1 MFGVVCGLVALLTI
15 SDLPWEDIATTIGC
29 SSSRFQCCS
38 KRNDN
43 DDLDDQEVDGAH
55 PRSSDLAA
63 NENPSVRRS
72 APLPIIAAKGTN
84 YHVMDTVWNPDHLR
98 SDTPAE
104 PHSTGVRSPDQRTTP
119 TNVLIQSFTA
129 AVLEKQKQQELD
141 ERRVFAVNIGQT
153 ENTTSKSTSNQAET
167 MVSWTR
173 QLQEQLKN
181 KNTRETTS
189 ASSNRELIH
198 SNEH

>member
-1 MFGVVCGLVALLTI
+1 MALLTI

-29 SSSRFQCCS
+29 SSNRFQCCS
-38 KRNDN
+38 KGNEN
-43 DDLDDQEVDGAH
+43 DDQDIDVAGA
-55 PRSSDLAA
+55 RSSDLTE
-63 NENPSVRRS
+63 NDNPSVRRS
-72 APLPIIAAKGTN
+72 APMPIIAAKGMN

-98 SDTPAE
+98 SDTPLE
-104 PHSTGVRSPDQRTTP
+104 SHPTGFRSPDQRTTP

-129 AVLEKQKQQELD
+129 AVIEKQKQQEID
-141 ERRVFAVNIGQT
+141 ERRVFAVNIEQN
-153 ENTTSKSTSNQAET
+153 ENKTSKSTGQVET

-181 KNTRETTS
+181 KNTRESS

-198 SNEH
+198 SNEQ